1 VYQNM
6 TDFNIITFF
15 LYAFTSLLIIV
26 NPIAAM
32 TVYTS
37 ITSGMNA
44 QYHRRI
50 ANYSCRLAF
59 LVLLFFTLVGSALL
73 DLFGISIQ
81 AFTIAGG
88 LLLLFVGFEMVNA
101 KTSRTKMTAV
111 EKYQQIDPE
120 EISSMPLAFPMI
132 AGPGSITTVIVLSKE
147 VPHHEYISVLPISYQ
162 TLLIILC
169 LAVTIIITWFTFVFS
184 EKLSSHI
191 QEREYRVLNRL
202 MGIMLMA
209 IAVQFMINGL
219 SQAFPGIVQ

>member
-1 VYQNM
+1 MV
-6 TDFNIITFF
+6 DFNVVTFF
-15 LYAFTSLLIIV
+15 LYAFTSLIIIV

-37 ITSGMNA
+37 LTSGMEPP
-44 QYHRRI
+44 YHRRI

-59 LVLLFFTLVGSALL
+59 IVLLFFTLAGSALL
-73 DLFGISIQ
+73 DLFGISVQ

-88 LLLLFVGFEMVNA
+88 ILLLFVGFEMVNA
-101 KTSRTKMTAV
+101 KTSRTKLTSI

-120 EISSMPLAFPMI
+120 EVSSMPLAFPMI

-147 VPHHEYISVLPISYQ
+147 IPYHEHIFILPISFQ
-162 TLLIILC
+162 TLIIILC
-169 LAVTIIITWFTFVFS
+169 LVITIVITWLTFIFAD
-184 EKLSSHI
+184 KLSSYI
-191 QEREYRVLNRL
+191 REREYRVLSRL

-219 SQAFPGIVQ
+219 SQAFPGIIQ

>member
-1 VYQNM
+1 M
-6 TDFNIITFF
+6 SDFNAITFF
-15 LYAFTSLLIIV
+15 LYAFTSIIIIV

-32 TVYTS
+32 TVYIS
-37 ITSGMNA
+37 VTSGMDPTS
-44 QYHRRI
+44 HRRI

-59 LVLLFFTLVGSALL
+59 LVLLFFTLVGSFLL

-88 LLLLFVGFEMVNA
+88 TLLLFVGFEMVNA
-101 KTSRTKMTAV
+101 KTSRTKMTTI
-111 EKYQQIDPE
+111 EKYQQIDPD

-132 AGPGSITTVIVLSKE
+132 AGPGSITTVIVLSDGI
-147 VPHHEYISVLPISYQ
+147 PYYDYIFGPAFSFQ
-162 TLLIILC
+162 TL
-169 LAVTIIITWFTFVFS
+169 IIIFCLVLAIGITWLTFIFS
-184 EKLSSHI
+184 KKISSYI
-191 QEREYRVLNRL
+191 REAEYRVLNRL

>member
-1 VYQNM
+1 M
-6 TDFNIITFF
+6 ADFNVVTFF
-15 LYAFTSLLIIV
+15 LYAFTSIIIIV

-37 ITSGMNA
+37 LTSGMDFP
-44 QYHRRI
+44 YHRRI

-59 LVLLFFTLVGSALL
+59 IVLLFFTIAGSVLL

-88 LLLLFVGFEMVNA
+88 ILLLFVGFEMVNA
-101 KTSRTKMTAV
+101 KTSRTKMTSI

-120 EISSMPLAFPMI
+120 EVSSMPLAFPMI

-147 VPHHEYISVLPISYQ
+147 IPHSEYIFGLPFSFQ
-162 TLLIILC
+162 TF
-169 LAVTIIITWFTFVFS
+169 IIIFCLSLTILITWLTFIFS
-184 EKLSSHI
+184 DKLSSYI
-191 QEREYRVLNRL
+191 REREYRVLNRL

-209 IAVQFMINGL
+209 IAVQFIINGV
-219 SQAFPGIVQ
+219 SQAFPGIIQ

>member
-1 VYQNM
+1 M
-6 TDFNIITFF
+6 ADFNGITFF
-15 LYAFTSLLIIV
+15 LYAFTSIIIVV

-37 ITSGMNA
+37 VASGMNA
-44 QYHRRI
+44 PYHRRI

-59 LVLLFFTLVGSALL
+59 IVLLFFTLAGSTLL
-73 DLFGISIQ
+73 DLFGISVQ

-111 EKYQQIDPE
+111 EKYQQVDPE
-120 EISSMPLAFPMI
+120 EVSSMPLAFPMI

-147 VPHHEYISVLPISYQ
+147 IPQHEYISLLPISYQ
-162 TLLIILC
+162 TLIIIFC
-169 LAVTIIITWFTFVFS
+169 LAITIVITWLTFVFS
-184 EKLSSHI
+184 DKLSSYI
-191 QEREYRVLNRL
+191 QEREYRVINRL

-219 SQAFPGIVQ
+219 TQAFPGIAL

>member
-1 VYQNM
+1 M
-6 TDFNIITFF
+6 IDFNVVTFF
-15 LYAFTSLLIIV
+15 LYAFTSIIIIV

-37 ITSGMNA
+37 VTSGMDLS
-44 QYHRRI
+44 YHRKI

-59 LVLLFFTLVGSALL
+59 IVLLFFTLAGSALL

-88 LLLLFVGFEMVNA
+88 ILLLFVGFEMVNA
-101 KTSRTKMTAV
+101 KTSRTKLTSV
-111 EKYQQIDPE
+111 EKYQTIDPE
-120 EISSMPLAFPMI
+120 EVSSMPLAFPMI

-147 VPHHEYISVLPISYQ
+147 IPPHEYIFMLPISFQ
-162 TLLIILC
+162 TLIIILC
-169 LAVTIIITWFTFVFS
+169 LAITIIITWLTFIFS
-184 EKLSSHI
+184 DKLSFYI
-191 QEREYRVLNRL
+191 REREYRVLNRL

-219 SQAFPGIVQ
+219 SQAFPGIIQ

>member
-1 VYQNM
+1 M
-6 TDFNIITFF
+6 AEFNLITFF
-15 LYAFTSLLIIV
+15 LYSFTSLIIVV

-37 ITSGMNA
+37 VTSGMNA
-44 QYHRRI
+44 HYRRRI
-50 ANYSCRLAF
+50 ASYSCRFAF
-59 LVLLFFTLVGSALL
+59 IVLLFFTLVGSALL

-101 KTSRTKMTAV
+101 KTPRTKMTAV
-111 EKYQQIDPE
+111 EKYQQVDPE
-120 EISSMPLAFPMI
+120 EVSSMPLAFPMI

-147 VPHHEYISVLPISYQ
+147 IPQHEYILVLPISYQ
-162 TLLIILC
+162 TLIIILC
-169 LAVTIIITWFTFVFS
+169 LAVTIIATWLTFLFS
-184 EKLSSHI
+184 DRLSSHI

-219 SQAFPGIVQ
+219 SQAFPGIVY